1 MFKQKKVPKQGTF
14 FFVFTKMKGEH
25 MQEYHK
31 YLYDGPVM
39 EFDRC
44 IDNHWKGETM
54 APTETKARTNLAYQF
69 KKTHGKISATKISLP
84 GKITMV
90 N

>member
-14 FFVFTKMKGEH
+14 LFVFTKMKGEH

-44 IDNHWKGETM
+44 INNNWTGETM
-54 APTETKARTNLAYQF
+54 APTETKARTNLTYQF
-69 KKTHGKISATKISLP
+69 KKMHGKITATKISLP